1 MIVQLKILIMK
12 KYFLFAVGALFIGTS
27 LHAQLPADLKTA
39 TQDVTSMAGPG
50 KLLTQFTDAI
60 KPTAFLG
67 NWAGEKGGWL
77 AKAGKISSAVS
88 MAQSISSLVGFL
100 KPGAFKSGFNVQ
112 SLLQTAATAT
122 TMSSAT
128 GLLKSLEGGLK
139 PETFSDGWAKQK
151 SGWLGALN
159 LVK

>member
-1 MIVQLKILIMK
+1 MLIMK
-12 KYFLFAVGALFIGTS
+12 KYLLFAVIATV
-27 LHAQLPADLKTA
+27 LHSDLRAQLPDLKSA
-39 TQDVTSMAGPG
+39 TQDVASMASPG

-60 KPTAFLG
+60 KPTAFSS

-77 AKAGKISSAVS
+77 AKAGKISNAVS

-112 SLLQTAATAT
+112 SLLQTASTAT
-122 TMSSAT
+122 SMSSAT

-139 PETFSDGWAKQK
+139 PESLSDSWVKQK
-151 SGWLGALN
+151 NGWLGALN
-159 LVK
+159 LIK